1 MKQISDIVKSAV
13 DAIWLSYDPETMQR
27 GFEVLEQAAA
37 DGDADALCFMG
48 RCFLGEQYVWSGGG
62 FPENET
68 RGENLI
74 AESVEKG
81 STAGV
86 LCAMRAGIEIENPP
100 VSLQEAFESIKAQA
114 DEGDVFC
121 AYMTANAYF
130 WGDILEI
137 YPEVAEKLSAKYSR
151 EEFEE
156 GYNAMAYPLAVP
168 YYEKSFEGGL
178 SSGFGNYRSIYRS
191 GLTDV
196 NEQRVEKYLKRLA
209 LAGSPVCCNEYGK
222 YLEDKFDNAEEA
234 FRFYKM
240 AYDKGDYLSAYNL
253 ATCYG
258 RGYGVDE
265 NLDEAFRLYKEA
277 AEAGNANARFQL
289 GNFYFEGRGNVEK
302 DYVLAMRWLR
312 KAYEPSADWRAA
324 AEMGVMYQNGWGVE
338 QDSNTAF
345 RYLRRLEDEDLLD
358 ELWEP
363 LDTLVFTALGVAYAY
378 GRGTGQNIERGV
390 IYLDKA
396 IEYGSEEARE
406 HRRHFKKGF
415 FGWKQK

>member
-1 MKQISDIVKSAV
+1 MKRISDIVKSAV

-137 YPEVAEKLSAKYSR
+137 YPKVAEELSSKYSR
-151 EEFEE
+151 KEFEE

-209 LAGSPVCCNEYGK
+209 LAGSHAVYAATSMANTSKTSSTTQKKPSVFTRWHMTKEIIFRPTISLHAMAADMVSTRISTRHSDYTRRLPKQAMPTPAFNSEISILK
-222 YLEDKFDNAEEA
+222 EEA
-234 FRFYKM
+234 M
-240 AYDKGDYLSAYNL
+240 
-253 ATCYG
+253 
-258 RGYGVDE
+258 
-265 NLDEAFRLYKEA
+265 
-277 AEAGNANARFQL
+277 
-289 GNFYFEGRGNVEK
+289 
-302 DYVLAMRWLR
+302 
-312 KAYEPSADWRAA
+312 
-324 AEMGVMYQNGWGVE
+324 
-338 QDSNTAF
+338 
-345 RYLRRLEDEDLLD
+345 
-358 ELWEP
+358 
-363 LDTLVFTALGVAYAY
+363 
-378 GRGTGQNIERGV
+378 
-390 IYLDKA
+390 
-396 IEYGSEEARE
+396 
-406 HRRHFKKGF
+406 
-415 FGWKQK
+415 